1 MKFKNLPVILVL
13 LMTHGIISGQP
24 PGLTLS
30 HLRMAEQNVVLLN
43 NEGGDLPLQRLE
55 KIRIAVVHFDSNS
68 PGNPDTKVFDSI
80 ANKYSTV
87 ESFKAYTNNGNA
99 MLSDSMF
106 NLLHDQL
113 RLFDRLIITF
123 SGSSFPDVA
132 NDKLPRFING
142 LGINR
147 KLILVYRGEG
157 KNLAHFDSF
166 EFPIVW
172 SADATPESASVTAQ
186 LIFGGVATNNKLA
199 TGFSKK
205 FRKGKGFRVIKSR
218 LGYGIPASVSI
229 DQRFLNSI
237 DSLVEAGIAAHVTPG
252 AVVLLVKDGIVIHDK
267 AYGKHTYADTILTRA
282 DDIYDMASVTKV
294 TATTPVIMQLYEK
307 KMLYLDTPISHY
319 VRALQNINDKKEQ
332 TIREALLHEAG
343 FTPYI
348 KFFEKLTP
356 LDLSYQRSA
365 DFPVQLADN
374 FFLRKNYFEKV
385 MWPVTLQSPV
395 LTRGK
400 FIYSDVSMYM
410 MKEVA
415 ENIMHRSLDEY
426 VLDEIYLPLGMKSSG
441 FLPRGRFDK
450 SRIVP
455 TTEND
460 NWLRNMRVVG
470 FVNDPGAAMAGGVE
484 GHAGLF
490 STSNDLA
497 IYYQML
503 LNKGSY
509 GERKYFEPSTVELF
523 TSRQS
528 KVTNRGLG
536 FAKTPEPVS
545 SDSAYPSQL
554 SFGHSGYTG
563 TYVWV
568 DPKYNLVYIFLSNRV
583 YPDDGRT
590 YGPAKINVR
599 SEALNLFYKAAV
611 FRK

>member
-1 MKFKNLPVILVL
+1 MLTATMSAQGTRFNLS
-13 LMTHGIISGQP
+13 GI
-24 PGLTLS
+24 
-30 HLRMAEQNVVLLN
+30 RDAEQKIVLLN
-43 NEGGDLPLQRLE
+43 NEGKMLPLQQLD
-55 KIRIAVVHFDSNS
+55 KGKIAVLHFEPN
-68 PGNPDTKVFDSI
+68 PWLHPDTRIFDSI
-80 ANKYSTV
+80 ANKYTTVTAFSAFRNKDSAVLNDSTLM
-87 ESFKAYTNNGNA
+87 A
-99 MLSDSMF
+99 
-106 NLLHDQL
+106 LHDHL
-113 RLFDRLIITF
+113 KLFDQLIITF
-123 SGSSFPDVA
+123 SGSVSPDERVTA
-132 NDKLPRFING
+132 FIKE
-142 LGINR
+142 LKINR
-147 KLILVYRGEG
+147 NLVIVYRGEG
-157 KNLAHFDSF
+157 NNLSQFASF
-166 EFPIVW
+166 NSPVIW
-172 SADATPESASVTAQ
+172 CPLITSESASVSAQ
-186 LIFGGVATNNKLA
+186 LIFGGVATNNKL
-199 TGFSKK
+199 TSNYGNK
-205 FRKGKGFRVIKSR
+205 FRKGKGSSTEKLR
-218 LGYGIPASVSI
+218 LGYGIPESVSLGSE
-229 DQRFLNSI
+229 FLTFI
-237 DSLVEAGIAAHVTPG
+237 DSVVEAGIAAHVTPG
-252 AVVLLVKDGIVIHDK
+252 AVVLLIKDGIVIYDK
-267 AYGKHTYADTILTRA
+267 AYGRHTYDDSVLTRS

-307 KMLYLDTPISHY
+307 KQLNLDTPISHY
-319 VRALQNINDKKEQ
+319 VQLLQATPDKKEQ

-356 LDLSYQRSA
+356 LDLSFHGSA
-365 DFPVQLADN
+365 EFPVQLADN
-374 FFLRKNYFEKV
+374 FFLRKNYFDNI

-400 FIYSDVSMYM
+400 FVYSDVSMYM

-415 ENIMHRSLDEY
+415 ENITHRSLDEY
-426 VLDEIYLPLGMKSSG
+426 ILNEIYLPIGMKSSG
-441 FLPRGRFDK
+441 FLPRIRFDK

-509 GERKYFEPSTVELF
+509 GGRKYFEPSTVELF

-528 KVTNRGLG
+528 KITNRGLG
-536 FAKTPEPVS
+536 FAKTPEPVV

-568 DPKYNLVYIFLSNRV
+568 DPKYNLVYIFMSNRV
-583 YPDDGRT
+583 YPDDGKT

-599 SEALNLFYKAAV
+599 SVVLNLFYQETVK
-611 FRK
+611 KL